1 MYRLLFPLA
10 ASLVL
15 GSCGAQ
21 VASPPTPPK
30 LTAPELYHVPDFAR
44 IPYEPLTRAD
54 AVAIAMSEWFAFGK
68 PVDDDPPHTRPP
80 LSEDQMPERMPGLW
94 ERVGEYWWLGQN
106 ADRPAAAWAGK
117 YDAAGTEFSA
127 DQSDYHAWS
136 AAFISYVMRIAGA
149 GDGFPYAESHYV
161 YINAAA
167 RQALGYEQGWAITA
181 RRPRDY
187 APALGDIIC
196 TGRDRAAHIRF
207 NNLPARPFPAHCDI
221 VVASPPGGELS
232 VIGGNVDHAVTMK
245 HIPVAPDGRLA
256 MPNGT
261 LVDTR
266 YDWFVVLQ
274 VAYAR

>member
-1 MYRLLFPLA
+1 MRSLLHPLA
-10 ASLVL
+10 ALLVL
-15 GSCGAQ
+15 GGCAAK
-21 VASPPTPPK
+21 VASIPVAPK

-44 IPYEPLTRAD
+44 VPYEPLTRAN
-54 AVAIAMSEWFAFGK
+54 AVAIAMREWFSFGK
-68 PVDDDPPHTRPP
+68 PVDDDPPGTRPP
-80 LSEDQMPERMPGLW
+80 LPDDQMPERMPGLW

-106 ADRPAAAWAGK
+106 ADRPEASWAGK
-117 YDAAGTEFSA
+117 YDAVGTEFTA
-127 DQSDYHAWS
+127 DQSDNYAWS

-167 RQALGYEQGWAITA
+167 RQAKGLEQGWVITA
-181 RRPRDY
+181 RRPSEY

-196 TGRDRAAHIRF
+196 TGRDRANHMRF
-207 NNLPARPFPAHCDI
+207 NKLPARPFPAHCDI
-221 VVASPPGGELS
+221 VVANPPNGELS

-245 HIPVAPDGRLA
+245 HVPVTPDGRLA
-256 MPNGT
+256 ESNGT

-274 VAYAR
+274 VAYTR

>member
-1 MYRLLFPLA
+1 MRSVFYPLA
-10 ASLVL
+10 ALLVL
-15 GSCGAQ
+15 GGCATTKVVSGPSAPQ
-21 VASPPTPPK
+21 

-44 IPYEPLTRAD
+44 VPYEPLTRAN
-54 AVAIAMSEWFAFGK
+54 AVAIATEEWFAFGK

-80 LSEDQMPERMPGLW
+80 LPDDQMPERMPGLW

-117 YDAAGTEFSA
+117 YDAVGTEFSA

-149 GDGFPYAESHYV
+149 GSGFPYAGSHYV

-167 RQALGYEQGWAITA
+167 RQTLGQEQGWAITA

-187 APALGDIIC
+187 APALGDVIC
-196 TGRDRAAHIRF
+196 TGRDRASHMRF
-207 NNLPARPFPAHCDI
+207 DKLPARPFPAHCDI
-221 VVASPPGGELS
+221 VVASAPGELS

-245 HIPVAPDGRLA
+245 HVPVTPDGRLA
-256 MPNGT
+256 DSSGT

-274 VAYAR
+274 VAYTR